1 VFTGASPHWTPDRK
15 DSAMKQCLI
24 VDDSRIMRKIARKIL
39 EQLKFVID
47 EAEDGAAALDHCRH
61 NMPDAILLDCNMPT
75 GSGVDFLRVL
85 RREPNGAKPI
95 VVFCTTENDVAQ
107 ITEAIGAGA
116 NEYLV
121 KPFDKEIVQ
130 TKLAEVG
137 LM

>member
-1 VFTGASPHWTPDRK
+1 VRRTAK

-39 EQLKFVID
+39 EQMEFVIE

-61 NMPDAILLDCNMPT
+61 NMPDAILLDCSMPT
-75 GSGVDFLRVL
+75 MSGVDFLRIL
-85 RREPNGAKPI
+85 RREPAGAKPV
-95 VVFCTTENDVAQ
+95 VVFCTTENDIAQ

-116 NEYLV
+116 NEYLI

-130 TKLAEVG
+130 AKLTEVG

>member
-1 VFTGASPHWTPDRK
+1 
-15 DSAMKQCLI
+15 MKQCLI

-39 EQLKFVID
+39 EQMKFVID
-47 EAEDGAAALDHCRH
+47 EAEDGAAALDHCRQ
-61 NMPDAILLDCNMPT
+61 NMPDAILLDCSMPT
-75 GSGVDFLRVL
+75 MSGVDFLRAL
-85 RREPNGAKPI
+85 RREPDGAKPV

-107 ITEAIGAGA
+107 VTEAIGAGA

-130 TKLAEVG
+130 AKLVEVG